1 LNFLKEKIQK
11 YHEKKLRD
19 AKEKLRLHTEI
30 KNHLERRLKTI
41 ESEQSNDVKKKIE
54 KQTEFIEI
62 WKNNIDSINK
72 QIKKLKS

>member
-1 LNFLKEKIQK
+1 MNFLKEKVQK

-30 KNHLERRLKTI
+30 KNQLERRLKTI